1 MLDVRLAGR
10 VSDGDIDQVLKTIV
24 YYLEIWPSVV
34 SPITEVSRLLD
45 GHTTSVDDRH
55 IERVHCAKVPESDVP
70 ALQCN
75 AHQWMIGVLCTYRHP
90 ECAAGTV

>member
-55 IERVHCAKVPESDVP
+55 IESVHCTVVPESDVP
-70 ALQCN
+70 TLLCCAR
-75 AHQWMIGVLCTYRHP
+75 QWMIGILSTGTLSV
-90 ECAAGTV
+90 AAGTV